1 MPKNKLTFEKK
12 IQAITLIEEK
22 YSLWEVTAKL
32 ERNINYTTILQLYK
46 KYKQTGSV
54 DNKLLLDH
62 LQKLAECDKQFTIR
76 KILRRECNITI
87 DVQKSLKT
95 NINIDISANTI
106 HRTLK
111 KYRLVSKVK
120 RKKTL
125 LFKKYCKT
133 WLDFVMVQI
142 IYK

>member
-1 MPKNKLTFEKK
+1 M
-12 IQAITLIEEK
+12 
-22 YSLWEVTAKL
+22 
-32 ERNINYTTILQLYK
+32 QLYK

-120 RKKTL
+120 RKKPL

-133 WLDFVMVQI
+133 
-142 IYK
+142 

>member
-87 DVQKSLKT
+87 DVQK
-95 NINIDISANTI
+95 
-106 HRTLK
+106 
-111 KYRLVSKVK
+111 
-120 RKKTL
+120 
-125 LFKKYCKT
+125 
-133 WLDFVMVQI
+133 
-142 IYK
+142 